1 MTSYQ
6 EVFERKEVKYRLD
19 AAQRHAMLTAIERR
33 MAVDDYG
40 TTSIASRY
48 FDTPDRALIER
59 SLDKPLYKEKLRVR
73 SYGIPGEDDQVFV
86 ELKKKY
92 QGIVYK
98 RRVGCS
104 YAAARAYMGGMPY
117 EQACCE
123 FPLPDPILAE
133 ASLSPRSLQI
143 AREIDAF
150 KERYSPLRAS
160 MMTIC
165 DRTAYAPLAIG
176 GEGEATGV
184 PSTLRITFDENVAY
198 RDLFEE
204 TLIARASHRRP
215 PVGFGMPRPLL
226 PADEAI
232 MEVKCA
238 GPFPLWLVDALGGCG
253 RRAPYSDLRPALPQ

>member
-1 MTSYQ
+1 
-6 EVFERKEVKYRLD
+6 
-19 AAQRHAMLTAIERR
+19 MLRR
-33 MAVDDYG
+33 MRPDEHGRSTLCNV
-40 TTSIASRY
+40 Y
-48 FDTPDRALIER
+48 FDTPDHLLIRR
-59 SLDKPLYKEKLRVR
+59 SLEHPLYKEKLRVR

-92 QGIVYK
+92 RGIVYK

-104 YAAARAYMGGMPY
+104 YAAARAYMDGMPY
-117 EQACCE
+117 EQACRE
-123 FPLPDPILAE
+123 FPLPDSILAE
-133 ASLSPRSLQI
+133 ASLSSRSLQI

-150 KERYSPLRAS
+150 KERYTPLRAS
-160 MMTIC
+160 TVTIC

-176 GEGEATGV
+176 GEGEAAGV
-184 PSTLRITFDENVAY
+184 PSMLRITFDENVSY

-204 TLIARASHRRP
+204 ALIARASHRRP

-238 GPFPLWLVDALGGCG
+238 GPFPLWLVDALDGCEAYPSSFSKYG
-253 RRAPYSDLRPALPQ
+253 AAYQASMRKVS

>member
-1 MTSYQ
+1 
-6 EVFERKEVKYRLD
+6 
-19 AAQRHAMLTAIERR
+19 
-33 MAVDDYG
+33 
-40 TTSIASRY
+40 
-48 FDTPDRALIER
+48 
-59 SLDKPLYKEKLRVR
+59 VR
-73 SYGIPGEDDQVFV
+73 SYGIPSEDDQVFV
-86 ELKKKY
+86 ELKKRY

-117 EQACCE
+117 EQACRE

-150 KERYSPLRAS
+150 KERYAPLRAS
-160 MMTIC
+160 MVTIC
-165 DRTAYAPLAIG
+165 DRTAYAPLAID
-176 GEGEATGV
+176 GEGEAADV

-204 TLIARASHRRP
+204 ALIARASHRRP
-215 PVGFGMPRPLL
+215 PVGFGMPRQLL

-238 GPFPLWLVDALGGCG
+238 GPFPLWLVDALGGCEAYPSSFSKYG
-253 RRAPYSDLRPALPQ
+253 AAYQASMRKAS